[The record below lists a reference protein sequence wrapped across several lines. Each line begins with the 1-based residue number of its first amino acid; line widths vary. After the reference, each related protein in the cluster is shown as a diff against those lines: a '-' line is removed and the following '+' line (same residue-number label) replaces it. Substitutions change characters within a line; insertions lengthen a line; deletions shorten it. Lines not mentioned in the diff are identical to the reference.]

1 MKYIKTL
8 SDQDHKLSASILSAF
23 VPGEIYDIHT
33 HPYHPSHFPAGEW
46 SFLNE
51 AGILGCEEHR
61 NDLQRYM
68 PAGKIHGLYFGMPRK
83 TADRDAMNA
92 WVAKEVRQNGTE
104 LSRSLMVVSPAD
116 DPVQVAEQ
124 LRSGLFCGLKVYH
137 CYASRADT
145 MNASITEY
153 APEWMWEILHET
165 KGVMLLHIVRN
176 GAIDDA
182 DNQEEI
188 RRLCRT
194 YPRAQLVLAHIARSF
209 NYRNARNGLHAIA
222 DIDNVVVDT
231 SAITEAASF
240 EAAIKAL
247 GPKRILWGSDFAV
260 SEMRGRCITTGNHF
274 FWLHPELIQKNYQP
288 STAGDMT
295 LIGIESLLSLR
306 EACEDEGLTK
316 EDVED
321 IFLNNAL
328 RLLKPHLPD
337 QAVPEAISGPG
348 LWKQANTVI
357 SGGTGLLSKRAEM
370 FDPQDWPSYFSRC
383 SGCEVWDMTGRRY
396 IDFAG
401 GIGAVLLG
409 YADEDVTAAVQRR
422 LTAGTYCSLVD
433 PQEVELADKLLQLHP
448 WAGKVRYARG
458 GGEAMAMAVRIARAS
473 TGKSGIAFCGYHG
486 WHDWYLAANLGA
498 TGALDGHLLPGL
510 QPKGVP
516 RELAGTSVPFQYN
529 DWNAFE
535 AAVESLGDN
544 FAAVVMEPM
553 RSQFPQ
559 DDFLKRIREKC
570 KQKNAVFVVDEIT
583 SGLRYGFPGA
593 LSKTGVEP
601 DMVVYAKAMS
611 NGFPFAAIVGRE
623 EVMDA
628 ADASFISSSYWTDGV
643 GTAAALAVLKKMQN
657 LNVQQVVWEKGIKFQ
672 NALKELA
679 NRYPSCAIETG
690 GMPSTPTLT
699 FQLAENAPAA
709 KTLYIRKML
718 EKGFLVSSIF
728 YLMYAHKEKHMAL
741 LLEALD
747 EVLAGMEKI
756 IRNGTLAQEAGGYTA
771 GTGFTRLA

>member
-8 SDQDHKLSASILSAF
+8 SEQDKKLSVSIIKGF
-23 VPGEIYDIHT
+23 VPDEIYDIHT

-46 SFLNE
+46 SFLEN

-61 NDLQRYM
+61 NALQRYM
-68 PAGKIHGLYFGMPRK
+68 PARKIHGLYFGMPRK
-83 TADRDAMNA
+83 TADRGAMNA
-92 WVAKEVRQNGTE
+92 WVAKEAGQDGTA
-104 LSRSLMVVSPAD
+104 LSRSLMVVSPGD
-116 DPVQVAEQ
+116 DPVKVAEQ
-124 LRSGLFCGLKVYH
+124 LRSGLFCGIKVYH
-137 CYASRADT
+137 CYASRPDT

-165 KGVMLLHIVRN
+165 KGVMMLHIVRD
-176 GAIDDA
+176 GAVDDA
-182 DNQEEI
+182 DNQKEI

-194 YPRAQLVLAHIARSF
+194 YPRAQLILAHIARSF
-209 NYRNARNGLHAIA
+209 NYRNARNGLHTLA
-222 DIDNVVVDT
+222 DLDNVVVDT
-231 SAITEAASF
+231 SAICEAASF

-260 SEMRGRCITTGNHF
+260 SEMRGRCITTGNYF
-274 FWLHPELIQKNYQP
+274 FWLHPEIIQENYKP
-288 STAGDMT
+288 PTANDMT
-295 LIGIESLLSLR
+295 LIGIESLLSLC
-306 EACEDEGLTK
+306 EACEDAGLTK
-316 EDVED
+316 TDVED
-321 IFLNNAL
+321 VFLNNAL
-328 RLLKPHLPD
+328 RLLKPHLPE
-337 QAVPEAISGPG
+337 QTMPEAVAGPD
-348 LWKQANTVI
+348 LWKQARTVI

-370 FDPQDWPSYFSRC
+370 FDPLHWPSYFSRC
-383 SGCEVWDMTGRRY
+383 KGCEVWDMSGKRY
-396 IDFAG
+396 LDFAG

-409 YADEDVTAAVQRR
+409 YADEEVTAAVQSR
-422 LTAGTYCSLVD
+422 LTAGTYCSLVN
-433 PQEVELADKLLQLHP
+433 PQEAELADVLLQLHP
-448 WAGKVRYARG
+448 WAAKVRYGRG
-458 GGEAMAMAVRIARAS
+458 GGEAMAMAVRIARAA

-486 WHDWYLAANLGA
+486 WHDWYLAANIGA

-529 DWNAFE
+529 NHDSFE
-535 AAVESLGDN
+535 AAVEALGDN

-553 RSQFPQ
+553 RSQFPR
-559 DDFLKRIREKC
+559 DHFLERIQEKC
-570 KQKNAVFVVDEIT
+570 RQKNAVFVVDEIT

-593 LSKTGVEP
+593 LSKVGVDP

-623 EVMDA
+623 QVMSGAED
-628 ADASFISSSYWTDGV
+628 SFISSSYWTDGV
-643 GTAAALAVLKKMQN
+643 GTAAALAVLKKMQE
-657 LNVQQVVWEKGIKFQ
+657 LNVQQLVWEKGVKFQ
-672 NALKELA
+672 RTLKEITD
-679 NRYPSCAIETG
+679 RYPSCAIEIG
-690 GMPSTPTLT
+690 GMPATPTLT

-728 YLMYAHKEKHMAL
+728 YLMYAHEERHMAA

-747 EVLAGMEKI
+747 QVLAGMEKI
-756 IRNGTLAQEAGGYTA
+756 IADGALAEETGNYTA